1 MIRGD
6 GRSSTLEKNP
16 SDWKELSMAGSA
28 DEVPSYAGFVEPSL
42 LEAVASA
49 GVEVPRGEPKR
60 LAAEVAKALLARAT
74 GDELDEKLADAAEA
88 LWVGDVPARVAGEGS
103 ELPARENPAAHAL
116 AYYAA
121 LPILARDEA
130 LKTPLE
136 QIEETLVELLDDER
150 DEVAP
155 VLGRAATA
163 VIGIDVEESKDA
175 GYRFVAVYPPEGS
188 EGVDVVGR
196 AAAWL
201 TRRMTMEGEAPRLAM
216 RRFLA
221 LLAEEIEL
229 DLPLSAALIDAEL
242 ATPMPDDPRDDRY
255 FVALARGLVEE
266 AVAER
271 GFPW

>member
-1 MIRGD
+1 
-6 GRSSTLEKNP
+6 
-16 SDWKELSMAGSA
+16 MAGSA
-28 DEVPSYAGFVEPSL
+28 GQVPSYAGFVDPRL
-42 LEAVASA
+42 LEAVAAA

-60 LAAEVAKALLARAT
+60 LAAEVAKALLARET
-74 GDELDEKLADAAEA
+74 GDELDAKLAEAAEA
-88 LWVGDVPARVAGEGS
+88 LWVGDVPARVAGDGS
-103 ELPARENPAAHAL
+103 GLPARESPAARAL

-136 QIEETLVELLDDER
+136 QIEESLAELLDDER

-175 GYRFVAVYPPEGS
+175 GYGFVAIYPAAGS

-201 TRRMTMEGEAPRLAM
+201 TRRMTMQGDAPRLAM

-229 DLPLSAALIDAEL
+229 DLPISSGLIDAEL
-242 ATPMPDDPRDDRY
+242 ARPMPEDPRDDRF